1 MKTISRYTLV
11 VAVLLLGVAS
21 IFVFALLPSQ
31 GKTLLSV
38 ASDNEMPRAE
48 RMAAK
53 RAYFEQLYKDP
64 QTNEVPLWSP
74 MQKQRLINTFKEQI
88 QVRGQQNN
96 LVWEEAGPN
105 NVGGRTRAIALDRRD
120 SKVVITGGV
129 RGGIWKS
136 TDDGENWK
144 HIPGLIANESIMS
157 IAQDPL
163 EPDHWYAVTGELV
176 GAGANFF
183 GGGIYRSTDN
193 GESWELYQYAL
204 DQDESIAVHDY
215 QRVNENI
222 LGGAPFLFCGD
233 YCDQNPFIYNS
244 KVAVSPTTGSVF
256 VATNGYGVKRSSNGL
271 QSFSH
276 SLPEPLDIPMVDVV
290 PLQADTAAKILLPFE
305 EDLTNLG
312 GNLPSYST
320 EISYEEGVHGLGAFM
335 DNNAQFN
342 WPKAEVFSGREGTV
356 EFWFKPNWDSFTTSE
371 HDMVLVGEFPDA
383 IFIHHVESIIEIIH
397 TAGDIP
403 GQDWAIA
410 AGSTQHWKKGEWV
423 HLAFT
428 WGGNEIA
435 YYENGA
441 LVSKSLVNYTIPDNS
456 GDIIRVGREQG
467 GSMDGLIDEFR
478 VSNRARSAEEVLTT
492 YFSGGIGAR
501 PAGDPTQKATWSD
514 VDVDQNGRLLA
525 YLSGATS
532 AGAGV
537 YFSEDDGASWTN
549 LTPADWNW
557 QLNRGLVRFAPSNP
571 GVGYVLFQELSS
583 GTDRE
588 VLMKIDLEQQTLEDR
603 SPNLPRFAFGENDVL
618 PITIG
623 EWLTQLDVK
632 PDDEDFVIA
641 GGVQLARSFDG
652 FTSSTDE
659 ITKHHI
665 NSNSHVDHHIVVF
678 DPAQPSAAWL
688 GNDGGIF
695 KTDNILRE
703 SATPYTNI
711 QWQHKFKGYNVVTYY
726 ALGLP
731 RDPLDFRIIGGTQD
745 RGTPI
750 LDRANSIDP
759 QASIGD
765 PFGGD
770 GGFSFLGKNHAY
782 VYAAVGQSY
791 RLKYNE
797 EGLPSF
803 DAGFL
808 GLTGT
813 LVNRPHSFINPFV
826 VDLDDETA
834 MYYPLENKLLR
845 FTRLDEQPEFSDLQA
860 ADWEEP
866 EGLAG
871 PEASVIT
878 ALDLSVEPKDILYY
892 AVHKYDETP
901 QIYRL
906 EDAENATVPTEKHTI
921 TGASP
926 GSWVRCV
933 AINPENADEI
943 AAVITSSNV
952 PKLFHSLDG
961 GNTFSNIDGN
971 LANTEDL
978 PGPHTN
984 WLTILPFEGTTYYVL
999 ATTTGVF
1006 VTQDLDG
1013 ANTFWELQAP
1023 DEIGFASAQMVR
1035 SRAADGLVAV
1045 STYGRGIFIGG
1056 PNGVPTATD
1065 DLLVQDNEAFKLF
1078 PNPGLGEFVQL
1089 QFELTGRQKVGVKL
1103 LDLSGREV
1111 WRKPVQTFDAG
1122 PHQIELP
1129 VAALNRGMY
1138 VVQLETQQRVW
1149 ARKLVLMRD

>member
-1 MKTISRYTLV
+1 MKNLNPYALV
-11 VAVLLLGVAS
+11 ATVILLCTAS
-21 IFVFALLPSQ
+21 LFVFVTPSKQ
-31 GKTLLSV
+31 KRDLSH
-38 ASDNEMPRAE
+38 APQLEELPRAE

-53 RAYFEQLYKDP
+53 KAYFDQLYRDP
-64 QTNEVPLWSP
+64 HTGQVPLWSP
-74 MQKQRLINTFKEQI
+74 LQKQQLVNKFKAQIESRSPHNT
-88 QVRGQQNN
+88 

-120 SKVVITGGV
+120 SRVVITGGV

-136 TDDGENWK
+136 TDEGETWK

-157 IAQDPL
+157 VAQDPIEL
-163 EPDHWYAVTGELV
+163 DHWYAVTGELV

-193 GESWELYQYAL
+193 GESWALYQYAL
-204 DQDESIAVHDY
+204 DQDESIPVHDY
-215 QRVNENI
+215 QRVNENN
-222 LGGAPFLFCGD
+222 LGGAPLLFCGN

-244 KVAVSPTTGSVF
+244 KVAVSPTTRSVF
-256 VATNGYGVKRSSNGL
+256 VATNGYGVKRSSHGL

-276 SLPEPLDIPMVDVV
+276 SLPEPLDIPMVEVA

-320 EISYEEGVHGLGAFM
+320 EINYEEGVHGLGAFM

-342 WPKAEVFSGREGTV
+342 WPKAEIFSGREGTV

-383 IFIHHVESIIEIIH
+383 IFIHHVESTIEIIH

-403 GQDWAIA
+403 GQDWAVA

-456 GDIIRVGREQG
+456 GEIIRVGREQG
-467 GSMDGLIDEFR
+467 GSMDGVIDEFR
-478 VSNRARSAEEVLTT
+478 VSNRARSAEEVLAS
-492 YFSGGIGAR
+492 YLAGGIGAR
-501 PAGDPTQKATWSD
+501 PAGDPTQRATWSD
-514 VDVDQNGRLLA
+514 VDVDKDGRLLA
-525 YLSGATS
+525 YLSGLTS
-532 AGAGV
+532 AGAGI
-537 YFSEDDGASWTN
+537 YFSEDDGISWTN

-571 GVGYVLFQELSS
+571 KVGYVLFQELSS
-583 GTDRE
+583 GIERE
-588 VLMKIDLEQQTLEDR
+588 VLMRIDLEQQTLEDR

-618 PITIG
+618 PISIG

-659 ITKHHI
+659 ITRHHI

-678 DPAQPSAAWL
+678 DPAQPTTAWL

-750 LDRANSIDP
+750 LDRANSLDP

-826 VDLDDETA
+826 VDMDDESA

-845 FTRLDEQPEFSDLQA
+845 FTQLNEQPEFSDLQA
-860 ADWEEP
+860 TDWEEP
-866 EGLAG
+866 EGLAS
-871 PEASVIT
+871 PEGSVIS
-878 ALDLSVEPKDILYY
+878 ALELSVEPKDVLYY
-892 AVHKYDETP
+892 AIHKYDEVP
-901 QIYRL
+901 EIYRL
-906 EDAENATVPTEKHTI
+906 EDAENAMVPTAKYPV

-926 GSWVRCV
+926 GSWIRCV
-933 AINPENADEI
+933 AIHPENVDEI
-943 AAVITSSNV
+943 IVVISSSNV

-961 GNTFSNIDGN
+961 GLTFTNIDGN

-984 WLTILPFEGTTYYVL
+984 WLSILPYEGTTYYVL
-999 ATTTGVF
+999 ATSTGVF
-1006 VTQDLDG
+1006 LTQDLDG
-1013 ANTFWELQAP
+1013 ANTNWELQAP
-1023 DEIGFASAQMVR
+1023 DEMGFASAQMVR
-1035 SRAADGLVAV
+1035 SRPSDGLVAV

-1056 PNGVPTATD
+1056 PNGVPTRTN
-1065 DLLVQDNEAFKLF
+1065 DLVIRDREAFKVF
-1078 PNPGLGEFVQL
+1078 PNPASEGWVEV
-1089 QFELTGRQKVGVKL
+1089 QFELSGRQNVGFIL
-1103 LDLSGREV
+1103 TDLTGREV
-1111 WRKPVQTFDAG
+1111 WRQAAQSLDVG
-1122 PHQIELP
+1122 PQRVGLSLP
-1129 VAALNRGMY
+1129 TLNEGMY
-1138 VVQLETQQRVW
+1138 VIQLATSGKSW
-1149 ARKLVLMRD
+1149 AKKIILTR